1 MPMQPTSKSSE
12 KASRTVRDTLN
23 LRIRPDLRSLIDQAA
38 ELAGKSRTDFVLEAS
53 RRAAE
58 ETLLDRT
65 LWLADPDAFATF
77 SERLDAPSAPSE
89 RLRHVLARKAP
100 WDQP

>member
-1 MPMQPTSKSSE
+1 MTMKTTSKPTE
-12 KASRTVRDTLN
+12 KVSRPVRDTLN
-23 LRIRPDLRSLIDQAA
+23 LRIPPDLRSLIDQAA

-58 ETLLDRT
+58 ETLRDRT
-65 LWLADPDAFATF
+65 LWLADPDAFAAF
-77 SERLDAPSAPSE
+77 SERLDLPSAPSE

-100 WDQP
+100 WEQP